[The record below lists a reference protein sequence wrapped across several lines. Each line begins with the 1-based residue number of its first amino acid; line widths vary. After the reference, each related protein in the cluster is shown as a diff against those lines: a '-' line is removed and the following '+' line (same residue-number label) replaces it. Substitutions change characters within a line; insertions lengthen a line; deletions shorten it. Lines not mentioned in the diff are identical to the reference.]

1 MESKQE
7 YSLNSSQSGHI
18 LRPGISG
25 ATLKTAGVIQLTD
38 GRIEI
43 PYHDAE
49 GNQSG
54 FKRWRLP
61 KPKGGQK
68 YDQLQGSGSRAYTP
82 PGLSQVP
89 SSDSLVIV
97 EGEFKALSLVEA
109 GIPAIGLPSF
119 GTYVNHDGEKILLE
133 GILEVI
139 QSRSVRLVYFI
150 GDSDTATNPEFARN
164 AHFLT
169 ESLHELGVEVRLP
182 RIPLNGPG
190 KGIDD
195 CREALGNGFD
205 DWWKELLNS
214 SEEIDLKSSHW
225 ALANQL
231 FEQELKFFLSLK
243 GAEKTKHQRRVEEM
257 IRKCDDKV
265 QQGKLISIGSK
276 ALGVSKVELRS
287 VVKADEAEGPSD
299 ELFKAHEPWGEAVT
313 TEELLGEIVDLIDRH
328 CYLPKHANVAVAL
341 WILNTYVYDTFSIC
355 PLIYLTS
362 AAKRCGKTTLLEL
375 ISSLGSKPL
384 STSNISTAALFR
396 AIEKWKPTMIID
408 EADTFLGGSEELSG
422 VINSGH
428 RKSQAFTHRCV
439 GDGANIDV
447 QKFSTWC
454 PKAIAGIG
462 RIKDTT
468 EDRSI
473 VVEMERMPRA
483 EKRAHFN
490 PDGLSDDLLRKC
502 VRWAADSVDRL
513 ADYQRFDKLP
523 NDRANDNWTPLIAIA
538 KLAGDEW
545 TSQAV
550 EAAQSLSQDQS
561 GESMSTG
568 EMVLSDIKAIIRE
581 RRWLKFRSTEL
592 VEALVSLEGRP
603 WAEYGRQ
610 GLPISATKLAKLLK
624 PFKVYPGVIRFS
636 DGVARGYETFYFVEA
651 FEKYVPSPPSSDRNS
666 VTTPINKGDST
677 SPKCNTNRNTPDS
690 KCNNVTDTE
699 EGCNTVTGREESV
712 TPCVT
717 LPKPTLAANSKGC
730 NTVTVT
736 TGGIDSFFSTEAK
749 PPHDLDD
756 DEGEDEDLFA
766 KLENGGV

>member
-1 MESKQE
+1 MLSVEE
-7 YSLNSSQSGHI
+7 PR
-18 LRPGISG
+18 RPGILPGTLMG
-25 ATLKTAGVIQLTD
+25 AGIQIVRESNGIVTPGSL
-38 GRIEI
+38 EI
-43 PYHDAE
+43 PYHDIR
-49 GNQSG
+49 GKRTG
-54 FKRWRLP
+54 FSRFRLSE
-61 KPKGGQK
+61 PKGEQK
-68 YDQLQGSGSRAYTP
+68 YDQPKGSGSRAYIP
-82 PGLSQVP
+82 PGLSQIP
-89 SSDSLVIV
+89 SSDNLSIV
-97 EGEFKALSLVEA
+97 EGEFKALSLFEA
-109 GIPAIGLPSF
+109 GHPAIGLPSF
-119 GTYVNHDGEKILLE
+119 GTYVNNDGRKRLLE
-133 GILEVI
+133 GISEVI
-139 QSRSVRLVYFI
+139 KSRSARLVYFI

-164 AHFLT
+164 AHFLA
-169 ESLHELGVEVRLP
+169 ESLHELGIEVRLP
-182 RIPLNGPG
+182 RIHPNELG

-195 CREALGNGFD
+195 
-205 DWWKELLNS
+205 WWKGLLNS
-214 SEEIDLKSSHW
+214 SEEIELKSTHW

-231 FEQELKFFLSLK
+231 LERELNCFLSLK
-243 GAEKTKHQRRVEEM
+243 GAEKTKHQRRIEEM
-257 IRKCDDKV
+257 IRKCDDKL
-265 QQGKLISIGSK
+265 QQGKLISTGSK
-276 ALGVSKVELRS
+276 ALGVSKAELKAAVKVE
-287 VVKADEAEGPSD
+287 KEADLNNG
-299 ELFKAHEPWGEAVT
+299 LFKTYEPWGEAVA
-313 TEELLGEIVDLIDRH
+313 TEELLSEIVGLLNKH
-328 CYLPKHANVAVAL
+328 CYLPNHGDVAVAL
-341 WILNTYVYDTFSIC
+341 WILNTYVYDAFSIC

-375 ISSLGSKPL
+375 ISSLSSKPL

-396 AIEKWKPTMIID
+396 SIEKYKPTMIID
-408 EADTFLGGSEELSG
+408 EADTFVGGNEELAG

-428 RKSQAFTHRCV
+428 RKSQAFTTRCV

-447 QKFSTWC
+447 QQFSTWS

-473 VVEMERMPRA
+473 IVSLERMPRT

-490 PDGLSDDLLRKC
+490 PDDLPVDILRKF
-502 VRWAADSVDRL
+502 VRWTADSVDRL

-523 NDRANDNWTPLIAIA
+523 NDRANDNWAPLIAIA

-545 TSQAV
+545 TSKAV
-550 EAAQSLSQDQS
+550 DAAQALSQDQS
-561 GESMSTG
+561 GESMSIG
-568 EMVLSDIKAIIRE
+568 EMVLSDIKAIIDE
-581 RRWLKFRSTEL
+581 KRWLKFRSVEL
-592 VEALVSLEGRP
+592 IDALVALEGRP

-636 DGVARGYETFYFVEA
+636 DGVARGYESFYFDEA
-651 FEKYVPSPPSSDRNS
+651 FEKYLFSPPSSDRNS

-736 TGGIDSFFSTEAK
+736 TGGIDGFFSTEAK